1 MVFPY
6 MINVAKRILILSPNQ
21 FYLYGVALQQ
31 QSPQGS
37 FYCKVMT
44 LQ

>member
-6 MINVAKRILILSPNQ
+6 MIKVAKRILILSPNQ
-21 FYLYGVALQQ
+21 FYLYGVASQQ

-37 FYCKVMT
+37 FYCKVVT